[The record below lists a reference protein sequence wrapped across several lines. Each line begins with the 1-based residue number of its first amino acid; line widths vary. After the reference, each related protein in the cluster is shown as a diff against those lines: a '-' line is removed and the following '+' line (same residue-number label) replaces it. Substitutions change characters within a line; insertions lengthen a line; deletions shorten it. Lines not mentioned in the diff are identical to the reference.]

1 MKILLLTIK
10 SLSAGEKHS
19 FSKSLI
25 VSGQVFGI
33 GCSFTTS
40 VNDKLGINIDI
51 DDAINISEIQYDAY
65 MYVNGYLTM

>member
-1 MKILLLTIK
+1 M
-10 SLSAGEKHS
+10 AGEKHS

-25 VSGQVFGI
+25 AAGQCFGL
-33 GCSFTTS
+33 GCSYPTS

-51 DDAINISEIQYDAY
+51 NSTVFNASSVKFDAY